1 LHTAA
6 VGDVDGLPVTV
17 TVIVPTLSSAAPVP
31 DGAIVVSFPSY
42 GAGAMMMTA
51 DSSAGA
57 GAMMIKADSS
67 AAGVSV
73 VEIVSV

>member
-1 LHTAA
+1 
-6 VGDVDGLPVTV
+6 
-17 TVIVPTLSSAAPVP
+17 
-31 DGAIVVSFPSY
+31 
-42 GAGAMMMTA
+42 MMMTA